1 MWSCRHQY
9 HLQCI
14 MQWAQRSREC
24 PMCFRALQ
32 LQVCSS
38 SAFQAGGCL
47 QICSVLACWVS
58 WQSMHQELDLCI
70 HRCFLPLLLTI
81 IMLLTMS
88 ASCSYVHGVSLH
100 SAQSTTIV
108 NLVGVSLI
116 LQDPMMQELLPFGEY
131 IPPEHSQP
139 AQHMYMGLEA
149 WELERILARLAVTNG
164 APVLSTGRRRG
175 HSRAEAVIVPG
186 TAHKI
191 GCFQLFC
198 CIAIMPGCCSDGIDY
213 ILFLRLNCHVFNS
226 RCP

>member
-1 MWSCRHQY
+1 MVLQHVNVTASKPSMWSCRHQY

-38 SAFQAGGCL
+38 SAFQVVAERSFAPCWPFGSPGK
-47 QICSVLACWVS
+47 ACIKKLTYACTTAFS
-58 WQSMHQELDLCI
+58 PCRQPSLCYW
-70 HRCFLPLLLTI
+70 P
-81 IMLLTMS
+81 ML
-88 ASCSYVHGVSLH
+88 ASCSHVHGVLLH
-100 SAQSTTIV
+100 FVQSTTIV
-108 NLVGVSLI
+108 NFVGVSPS

-186 TAHKI
+186 CT
-191 GCFQLFC
+191 Q
-198 CIAIMPGCCSDGIDY
+198 
-213 ILFLRLNCHVFNS
+213 
-226 RCP
+226 